1 MNAHLKQGHVKL
13 LLLVILFVFAASF
26 VFAQRPEVYNIERT
40 LSDEAQLNTISFDG
54 LAFMVNN
61 LGAQSFLPPGKVAD
75 YAGFQYLRD
84 NDPTQMGHNT
94 DFVTIIAFNM
104 LTLLTPSQIQML
116 INSAG
121 IQIDQINQ
129 YAYQRYPLI
138 TAFTRMRDN
147 DLPLGTNILSM
158 EQAKLYSAQLYEL
171 DGIISYGRARV
182 FGQIY
187 NSLSPTQL
195 STITY
200 WGTLNGIGNWNT
212 MLPNPLQ
219 GYNLSPDI
227 SVAVMTY
234 ASEFYAWYAGSV
246 EADVYFCPER
256 QGTYFGSFFLK
267 DWPAMGNPNYTI
279 NEQLTAV
286 AGERFLSILTPPQK
300 GLVTDLVDMERQYLL
315 SIVETRQSISQLL
328 RGFLA
333 NQAVDSTQIIS
344 LSHHYG
350 ELDGALV
357 YNMAMHFANIKNSLT
372 TEQFAQIQTTTDSL
386 GYLDPNGGFLY
397 SAPISMPNII
407 NTDFFFVDGTLQ
419 HLPDTGQ
426 TSDNTNT
433 FGEDS
438 DYTLNAPN
446 LTDEGNGIIQD
457 NVTGLQWQQNDG
469 GEMTWE
475 NAKLYAANLVL
486 GGYDD
491 WRLPT
496 SHEVFNILNHGF
508 FPAIDT
514 QYFPLN
520 GAEYW
525 WSCNQSTTDTTKIWV
540 ANSGGGIG
548 DHPRSETISAGG
560 NKSFHIRCVRGDISM
575 SLFED
580 NENGTVTDLRTGLM
594 WSQSAPVSVTWESA
608 LTNCEA
614 STTAG
619 YSDWRLPNITELRS
633 ISNDH
638 LYNSSLDPLFFPSAV
653 AQKYW
658 SSTSEHD
665 TQRAWFVDF
674 LSGLVSYDNKT
685 TLNNVIMVRNTSNY
699 VENDDNTQTPVAVSH
714 VSVYPNPSH
723 LSDGVT
729 FDTKVSPNETGTLT
743 IYNIRGQKVKSFK
756 LDSTTSKLN
765 WNNQDEKNH
774 PCAPGVYFYKLET
787 NKHKETK
794 KMVII
799 R

>member
-1 MNAHLKQGHVKL
+1 MNSSTRKGLIQV
-13 LLLVILFVFAASF
+13 VILITCFVLFTSIL
-26 VFAQRPEVYNIERT
+26 FAQRPEEYNIERT

-61 LGAQSFLPPGKVAD
+61 IGAQAFLPPGKVAD

-138 TAFTRMRDN
+138 SAFTRMRDN
-147 DLPLGTNILSM
+147 NLPAGTNILSM
-158 EQAKLYSAQLYEL
+158 NQVKQYSAQLYEL
-171 DGIISYGRARV
+171 DGVISYGRAKV
-182 FGQIY
+182 FGQLY
-187 NSLSPTQL
+187 QSLTPTQL
-195 STITY
+195 STITS
-200 WGTLNGIGNWNT
+200 WAALNGIGNWNT
-212 MLPNPLQ
+212 TLPNPLQ
-219 GYNLSPDI
+219 GYNLPPDI

-234 ASEFYAWYAGSV
+234 ASEFYAWFAGSV

-286 AGERFLSILTPPQK
+286 AGERFLNILNPAQK

-333 NQAVDSTQIIS
+333 NQTVDSTQVIQ
-344 LSHHYG
+344 LSNYYG

-372 TEQFAQIQTTTDSL
+372 TEQFAQIQAMTDSL
-386 GYLDPNGGFLY
+386 GYLDPQGGFLY

-407 NTDFFFVDGTLQ
+407 NTDFFFVDGVLQ

-426 TSDNTNT
+426 TSDNTST

-438 DYTLNAPN
+438 DYTLNVPD
-446 LTDEGNGIIQD
+446 LTDMSNGVIKD
-457 NVTGLQWQQNDG
+457 NVTGLYWQKDDG

-475 NAKLYAANLVL
+475 NAKIYAANLLL
-486 GGYDD
+486 GGFND

-496 SHEVFNILNHGF
+496 SHEVFNILNHGL

-525 WSCNQSTTDTTKIWV
+525 WSSNQSVTDTTKIWV
-540 ANSGGGIG
+540 ANSGGGMG
-548 DHPRSETISAGG
+548 DHPRNETISAGG
-560 NKSFHIRCVRGDISM
+560 NKSFHIRCVRGDIAV
-575 SLFED
+575 SLFKENED
-580 NENGTVTDLRTGLM
+580 GTVTDMRTGLM
-594 WSQSAPVSVTWESA
+594 WSQSAPATATWETA
-608 LTNCEA
+608 LSNCET

-638 LYNSSLDPLFFPSAV
+638 LNNSSLDPMFFPSAV

-658 SSTSEHD
+658 SSTTEHD
-665 TQRAWFVDF
+665 AQRAWFVNF
-674 LSGLVSYDNKT
+674 LSGLVAYDNKT
-685 TLNNVIMVRNTSNY
+685 TLNYVIMVRNTTNS
-699 VENDDNTQTPVAVSH
+699 VENDDNTQTPVAVCH
-714 VSVYPNPSH
+714 VSVYPNPSR
-723 LSDGVT
+723 LSDEVT
-729 FDTKVSPNETGTLT
+729 FETKINSNDIGTLT
-743 IYNIRGQKVKSFK
+743 ISNIKGQKVKSFK
-756 LDSTTSKLN
+756 VDSATTKLS
-765 WNNQDEKNH
+765 WNHKDENNH
-774 PCAPGVYFYKLET
+774 SCASGIYFYRLSTKT
-787 NKHKETK
+787 HKETR
-794 KMVII
+794 KMVILK
-799 R
+799 